1 MSRARPLSLLAGRLL
16 AVALMLM
23 TGPALAAS
31 DLDRWFDGDLT
42 PWLTETLATHP
53 RFKGETVR
61 VTVFDG
67 EDEHPRPD
75 LLSADLAAGLETA
88 LSGQSGLRVAWKPA
102 PPDFRPGSTASELHC
117 RPPEESYLIVVD
129 TTRIR
134 GQQVR
139 VRVRVLDLGERS
151 WVSGATRQWSGP
163 LQARENGRLETSG
176 VRDDLRG
183 QRGLPFTAGQ
193 EDLLAAGL
201 ARNVACALLA
211 HPADRP
217 SLWVGAHKMESGVQS
232 VATLVSQYLSR
243 LGLVRRATSEAKAD
257 LVMNGERHVLGEGLA
272 QVWIGLAPGQSVDE
286 MPSIRAS
293 AYATTSP
300 SDRSPAPSPIQ
311 PGPAALGEVRSVLLK
326 RRCAGGSCESPLQP
340 ALQVR
345 NVGIQRL
352 EILMVLGDGRLQ
364 RLDSQ
369 RCGPGPV
376 AADGNL
382 VHVPLPSTPGDE
394 RLMVFAIGA
403 KTTRA
408 ADALA
413 AGIATVPAN
422 CDPMRLQDAA
432 ARARLRALQRDL
444 DDFADQI
451 VWRGLRT
458 PSPDDIRMAGS
469 P

>member
-1 MSRARPLSLLAGRLL
+1 MIRARPMSLFAGRLV
-16 AVALMLM
+16 AAALMLLA
-23 TGPALAAS
+23 GPALAAS
-31 DLDRWFDGDLT
+31 DLERWFDDELT
-42 PWLTETLATHP
+42 PWLTETMATHP

-75 LLSADLAAGLETA
+75 LLSTDLAAGLETA
-88 LSGQSGLRVAWKPA
+88 LSGQSGVRVAWKPA

-129 TTRIR
+129 TTRVR

-139 VRVRVLDLGERS
+139 VRGRLLDLGERS
-151 WVSGATRQWSGP
+151 WVSGTSRQWSGP
-163 LQARENGRLETSG
+163 RQPRENSRLETRG

-183 QRGLPFTAGQ
+183 RRGLPFTAGQ

-217 SLWVGAHKMESGVQS
+217 SLWVGAHTTQSGAQS
-232 VATLVSQYLSR
+232 VATLVAQYLSR
-243 LGLVRRATSEAKAD
+243 LGLVRQATSEAEAD
-257 LVMNGERHVLGEGLA
+257 LVMTGERHVIDKDLA
-272 QVWIGLAPGQSVDE
+272 QIWIGLAPAQSVDE

-293 AYATTSP
+293 AYATASP
-300 SDRSPAPSPIQ
+300 PGRSPAPSPMP
-311 PGPAALGEVRSVLLK
+311 PGPAALDEVRFVLLK
-326 RRCAGGSCESPLQP
+326 RRCAGDSCESPLQP

-345 NVGIQRL
+345 KVGIQRL
-352 EILMVLGDGRLQ
+352 EVLMVLGDGRLQ

-369 RCGPGPV
+369 RCGPARF
-376 AADGNL
+376 AADGDL
-382 VHVPLPSTPGDE
+382 IHVPLPPNPGDQ
-394 RLMVFAIGA
+394 RLTVFAIGA
-403 KTTRA
+403 RTTPA

-413 AGIATVPAN
+413 AEIATVPAS

-432 ARARLRALQRDL
+432 ARARLRTLQRGL
-444 DDFADQI
+444 GDFADQI

-458 PSPDDIRMAGS
+458 PPADEIRMAGS